1 MLHALRNTKRNQMKY
16 WILYIIIFG
25 SLINNLCE
33 IDRQGGYAGGFF
45 MMISNPII
53 GKQLTNQSG
62 VGFWES
68 YSYYFTNIK
77 WKEPLSII
85 ESVVPYFKI
94 TGFISRDENEM
105 AFDAN
110 GVTQNIQDVTSQTT
124 NVTYNNEMPKQ
135 QDESIPLEKYKDY
148 YYILKNFITG
158 DSVLDID
165 IDLLK
170 QWDFYALMQKKI
182 QIDQSIQGPKI
193 LIFHTHAREAYI
205 GGKTVVDVGEALK
218 TVLEKKYHFEVMHV
232 TEEFYAPGN
241 EGGVDGTEY
250 EIMEPCIRK
259 VLEANPSIQVVI
271 DLHRDG
277 ISDNVHL
284 VTEMNGKQAAKI
296 MFVNGLCL
304 HRNAEGEI
312 IHKQGLPNPYL
323 EDNLAFSMQAE
334 TIGNECYPGLLRK
347 IYCKPYR
354 YSTHMRPNSL
364 VIEIGAQTNTGEE
377 AINSVEPLADILAKV
392 LQKD

>member
-1 MLHALRNTKRNQMKY
+1 MLHALRKIKKNQIKY
-16 WILYIIIFG
+16 WLLYIIIFG

-33 IDRQGGYAGGFF
+33 IERQGGYAARFF

-53 GKQLTNQSG
+53 GQQLMDNKE
-62 VGFWES
+62 VGFWEN
-68 YSYYFTNIK
+68 YGYYFTKIK
-77 WKEPLSII
+77 WQEPLSII
-85 ESVVPYFKI
+85 ESVVPYFKVAGLI
-94 TGFISRDENEM
+94 TREENEM

-110 GVTQNIQDVTSQTT
+110 GVPKNVQDESHKET
-124 NVTYNNEMPKQ
+124 NVAYSNEMPKQ
-135 QDESIPLEKYKDY
+135 QEDSIPLEKYKDY
-148 YYILKNFITG
+148 YYILKKFITG
-158 DSVLDID
+158 DGILDID

-182 QIDQSIQGPKI
+182 QIDETIKGPKI

-205 GGKTVVDVGEALK
+205 GGETVVDVGEALK

-232 TEEFYAPGN
+232 IEEFYAPGN
-241 EGGVDGTEY
+241 TGGVDGTEY
-250 EIMEPCIRK
+250 EIMEPRIREI
-259 VLEANPSIQVVI
+259 LDANPSIQVVI

-284 VTEMNGKQAAKI
+284 VTNINGKQAAKV

-323 EDNLAFSMQAE
+323 EDNLAFSIQAE
-334 TIGNECYPGLLRK
+334 TIGYEYYPGLLRK

-364 VIEIGAQTNTGEE
+364 VVEIGAQTNTGEE